1 MPGYGEALS
10 EMKVDVMAG
19 KVFRCFL
26 YGSYSTGR
34 SSDDARL
41 VFFESVG
48 GHEMSVEL
56 FSASEGE
63 DPFCC

>member
-10 EMKVDVMAG
+10 EKKVDVMAG

-41 VFFESVG
+41 VFFESADD
-48 GHEMSVEL
+48 HEMSVE
-56 FSASEGE
+56 
-63 DPFCC
+63 